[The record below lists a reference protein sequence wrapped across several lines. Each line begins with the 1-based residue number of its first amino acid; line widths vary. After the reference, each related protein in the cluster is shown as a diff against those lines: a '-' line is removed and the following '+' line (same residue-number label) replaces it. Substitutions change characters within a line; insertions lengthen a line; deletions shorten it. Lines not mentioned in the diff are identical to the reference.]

1 MTGISRAFSEVKTA
15 SPHTHPAWPDQFL
28 AHQISVKHPGI
39 PLEIEDR
46 PADTGEGD
54 VRLKIGWTGSFFPP
68 STGRKA
74 DSPRRREEG
83 IRRAFHPH
91 HPPDRWS

>member
-1 MTGISRAFSEVKTA
+1 MPVAPRPVATAARHASQATRAHGRKTSAGSGERARNLMTGISRAFSEVKTE

-46 PADTGEGD
+46 PADT
-54 VRLKIGWTGSFFPP
+54 
-68 STGRKA
+68 
-74 DSPRRREEG
+74 EE
-83 IRRAFHPH
+83 
-91 HPPDRWS
+91 WESV